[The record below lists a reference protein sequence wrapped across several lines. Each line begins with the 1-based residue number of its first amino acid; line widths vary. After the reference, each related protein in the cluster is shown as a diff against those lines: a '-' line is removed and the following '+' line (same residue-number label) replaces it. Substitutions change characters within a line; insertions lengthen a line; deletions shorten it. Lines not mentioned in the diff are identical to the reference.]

1 MSVTDSQSGVS
12 AIPGDAE
19 AASVGQGPIFDS
31 QLDIDLDSMKY
42 SVSPAVAGLDAA
54 LAYIEST
61 LKAGGE
67 VSIPPLGKFK
77 TSERKARDGRNPA
90 TGETIKIAAS
100 RAPKFQPAK
109 ALKDALNK

>member
-1 MSVTDSQSGVS
+1 MSKKELID
-12 AIPGDAE
+12 AMAERADIPKDK
-19 AASVGQGPIFDS
+19 AA
-31 QLDIDLDSMKY
+31 
-42 SVSPAVAGLDAA
+42 AALDAA

-90 TGETIKIAAS
+90 TGETIKIPAS

>member
-1 MSVTDSQSGVS
+1 MSKKELID
-12 AIPGDAE
+12 AMADRADIPKDK
-19 AASVGQGPIFDS
+19 AA
-31 QLDIDLDSMKY
+31 
-42 SVSPAVAGLDAA
+42 AALDAA
-54 LAYIEST
+54 LAHIEST

-90 TGETIKIAAS
+90 TGETIKIPAS